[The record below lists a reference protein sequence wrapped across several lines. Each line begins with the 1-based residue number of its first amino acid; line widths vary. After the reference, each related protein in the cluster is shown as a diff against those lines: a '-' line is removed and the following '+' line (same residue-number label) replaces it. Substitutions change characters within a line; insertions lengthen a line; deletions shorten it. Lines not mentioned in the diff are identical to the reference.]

1 METETDIILNNMRKS
16 RDAFQEVMDL
26 LSQAYEKAKDC
37 KADMIATEIN
47 KVFLCGLDVSARI
60 QDRINEAMA
69 S

>member
-1 METETDIILNNMRKS
+1 MDKVMIDLMRKS
-16 RDAFQEVMDL
+16 RDDFQEVMDL

-47 KVFLCGLDVSARI
+47 KVYLCGLDVSARI
-60 QDRINEAMA
+60 QERIDEALA